1 MENVSIFCRADFCT
15 VEMGRRG
22 GQMDDTCEFTF
33 SVGGTLS
40 RDARAQLNFSRKLE
54 SPLNCHQH
62 SIDAYATFH
71 L

>member
-1 MENVSIFCRADFCT
+1 MENVSIFLQGGFCT

-33 SVGGTLS
+33 SAGGTLS

-54 SPLNCHQH
+54 GPLSCQRQPIN
-62 SIDAYATFH
+62 AYATFH